1 MLFAKLS
8 EKVMCKIQNVQE
20 ADSRQKWGPPSETC
34 DGTCGLAQDRD
45 LPKVQ
50 RYGSLSLASRR
61 PEFIPDKDTRGLL
74 QSTLSKTKPN
84 RI

>member
-34 DGTCGLAQDRD
+34 DGTCGLAQGATLRKSLPCEPEAGVAALRD
-45 LPKVQ
+45 NPTQV
-50 RYGSLSLASRR
+50 
-61 PEFIPDKDTRGLL
+61 F
-74 QSTLSKTKPN
+74 
-84 RI
+84 